1 MALGLRY
8 VAGAG
13 EVMAKRVEAED
24 VKRPLVTKEPYV
36 KPQLIEYGNV
46 AKLTASNGTRL
57 PVDGL
62 GQRMT
67 GSCL

>member
-1 MALGLRY
+1 
-8 VAGAG
+8 
-13 EVMAKRVEAED
+13 MAKRVADEE

-46 AKLTASNGTRL
+46 AKLTASNGTRF

-67 GSCL
+67 GACL